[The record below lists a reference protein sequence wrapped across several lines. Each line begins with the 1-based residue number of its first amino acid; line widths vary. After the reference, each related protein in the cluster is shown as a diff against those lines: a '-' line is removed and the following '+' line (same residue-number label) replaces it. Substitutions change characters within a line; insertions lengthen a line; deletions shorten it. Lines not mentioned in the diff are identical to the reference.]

1 MKITVIGATG
11 FIGKHLTRRLVN
23 NGFRV
28 SAIVRNEYKAKD
40 LIDLGVDIYK
50 GDLTDPDSL
59 NGVLADCDT
68 LFHLANVSKWWLR
81 DKKQYFDVNIKGTKT
96 ILEQA
101 ERSGVKKVIFTSS
114 VSAIRQP
121 HGVLSREDLEHC
133 GKFESEY
140 GRSKYLAEQEVLK
153 FNKKSSLDI
162 VILNPGVVIGPGD
175 FKIFGKMVIEFLN
188 NRLKFRAFDQSYVP
202 LVYIDDVVDAHIKAI
217 DNCKPGEKYILVSE
231 NIKIIDLYKMG
242 NKISGDPIPPFEMP
256 AFIIKIMA
264 YFYELKAMING
275 GYPKLA
281 VDAVNAMQQGACASN
296 KKAIEEL
303 GINFMPIEIALEKTI
318 KWYKDNGH
326 VN

>member
-1 MKITVIGATG
+1 
-11 FIGKHLTRRLVN
+11 
-23 NGFRV
+23 
-28 SAIVRNEYKAKD
+28 
-40 LIDLGVDIYK
+40 
-50 GDLTDPDSL
+50 
-59 NGVLADCDT
+59 
-68 LFHLANVSKWWLR
+68 
-81 DKKQYFDVNIKGTKT
+81 
-96 ILEQA
+96 
-101 ERSGVKKVIFTSS
+101 
-114 VSAIRQP
+114 
-121 HGVLSREDLEHC
+121 
-133 GKFESEY
+133 
-140 GRSKYLAEQEVLK
+140 
-153 FNKKSSLDI
+153 
-162 VILNPGVVIGPGD
+162 
-175 FKIFGKMVIEFLN
+175 MVIEFLN

-202 LVYIDDVVDAHIKAI
+202 LDYIDDVVDTHIKAI